1 MCSIRFKCE
10 HGNVSVDAATRE
22 RAGKGGGRPYS
33 RCEGRCRASTRRCA
47 GSVSAPSGH
56 PRLNFF
62 LGRGIPTYGCDLDP
76 IALGRLSP
84 RLTGRANAL
93 STFGV
98 SLWAVPP
105 SVLIPAPEGPNGRE
119 SKERLS

>member
-1 MCSIRFKCE
+1 MRETVQSE
-10 HGNVSVDAATRE
+10 HASVCGVGLGTV
-22 RAGKGGGRPYS
+22 G
-33 RCEGRCRASTRRCA
+33 ASTA
-47 GSVSAPSGH
+47 E
-56 PRLNFF
+56 FF

-93 STFGV
+93 STFDV
-98 SLWAVPP
+98 LRWAVPP
-105 SVLIPAPEGPNGRE
+105 SVLIPEPEGPNGRE

>member
-1 MCSIRFKCE
+1 LQQMRETVQSE
-10 HGNVSVDAATRE
+10 HASVCGVGLGTV
-22 RAGKGGGRPYS
+22 G
-33 RCEGRCRASTRRCA
+33 
-47 GSVSAPSGH
+47 APMAE
-56 PRLNFF
+56 FF

-84 RLTGRANAL
+84 RLIGWETAHSML
-93 STFGV
+93 EL